1 MKYRDVLRILRDN
14 GFSYKRDGKG
24 DHKIWAGEHSG
35 KTWVVTLS
43 YNNEG
48 NDVPKG
54 TLGSIK
60 RQSGLPK
67 QLFPK

>member
-1 MKYRDVLRILRDN
+1 MKYREVLRILRDN

-24 DHKIWAGEHSG
+24 KHTIWEGKHSG
-35 KTWVVTLS
+35 KTYVVTLS
-43 YNNEG
+43 YDQEG

-54 TLGSIK
+54 TLDNII

-67 QLFPK
+67 KLFRK